1 MGEDSMIPAGNSKQN
16 IDRFLG
22 FQDEYDRYR
31 PEAPQLVTEL
41 LTNYLGCRP
50 ALVADIGCGT
60 GLSTFLWRECRL
72 HSRHRT

>member
-1 MGEDSMIPAGNSKQN
+1 MIPAGNSKQN

-41 LTNYLGCRP
+41 LTNYP
-50 ALVADIGCGT
+50 AAALPSWPT
-60 GLSTFLWRECRL
+60 
-72 HSRHRT
+72 